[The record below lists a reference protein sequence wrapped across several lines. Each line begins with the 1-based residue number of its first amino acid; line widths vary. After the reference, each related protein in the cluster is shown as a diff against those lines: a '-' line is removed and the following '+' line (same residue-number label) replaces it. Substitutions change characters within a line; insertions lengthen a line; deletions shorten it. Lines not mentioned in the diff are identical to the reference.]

1 MALESNPAFPTFPTR
16 LLPSAVSAGL
26 VAPAAAVALL
36 GQSGAVAI
44 LILVFLAVTSAS
56 SAELIAV
63 SSILTYDVYRSYINP
78 AATGPQIIRT
88 QHYCTMGFGVF
99 MGVLAS
105 VLNVCGITLGYL
117 YLLMGIIIA
126 PAVIPIALTLC
137 WSKQNATAVI
147 VAPAIGFICGLTTWL
162 VVAKS
167 LYGEVTVASTGMN
180 MPMLSGN
187 LVSLLLPFFITVPW
201 SLLSPQNYDFES
213 TRKIAV
219 LEDEKDDC
227 KLEYSEEEE
236 EDPVALTRALVNAY
250 TYAWILTF
258 VLIFLW
264 PLPMLGQKYVFT
276 WQFFT
281 LWVSV
286 GFVWALIASVICIFY
301 PIVEAREGIMVI
313 LRGMVEDIKG
323 G

>member
-1 MALESNPAFPTFPTR
+1 
-16 LLPSAVSAGL
+16 
-26 VAPAAAVALL
+26 VALL

-78 AATGPQIIRT
+78 AATGPEIIRT
-88 QHYCTMGFGVF
+88 QHYCTIGFGIF

-126 PAVIPIALTLC
+126 SAVIPIALTLC
-137 WSKQNATAVI
+137 WSKQNATAVV
-147 VAPAIGFICGLTTWL
+147 VAPAVGFVCGLTTWL

-201 SLLSPQNYDFES
+201 SLMYPQNYDFET
-213 TRKIAV
+213 TRKISV

-227 KLEYSEEEE
+227 ELEYNLEEE
-236 EDPVALTRALVNAY
+236 EDPEALNKALKFAY
-250 TYAWILTF
+250 SCAWVLTF
-258 VLIFLW
+258 ILIFLW
-264 PLPMLGQKYVFT
+264 PLPMLGEKYVFT

-286 GFVWALIASVICIFY
+286 GFIWALIASAVCIFY
-301 PIVEAREGIMVI
+301 PIIEAKDGIMI
-313 LRGMVEDIKG
+313 ICKGIVEDAKG
-323 G
+323 DLSSQPICVIMYTYVYIHINVHTYIYTKNL

>member
-1 MALESNPAFPTFPTR
+1 MGE
-16 LLPSAVSAGL
+16 
-26 VAPAAAVALL
+26 
-36 GQSGAVAI
+36 SGAVAI

-78 AATGPQIIRT
+78 AATGPEIIRT

-126 PAVIPIALTLC
+126 SAVIPIAFTLC
-137 WSKQNATAVI
+137 WSKQNATAVV
-147 VAPAIGFICGLTTWL
+147 VAPIIGFICGLTTWL

-201 SLLSPQNYDFES
+201 SLMYPQNYDFET
-213 TRKIAV
+213 TRKISV

-227 KLEYSEEEE
+227 ELSYDLEEE
-236 EDPVALTRALVNAY
+236 EDPEALNKALKFAY
-250 TYAWILTF
+250 GCAWVLTF
-258 VLIFLW
+258 ILIFLW
-264 PLPMLGQKYVFT
+264 PLPMLGEKYVFT

-286 GFVWALIASVICIFY
+286 GFIWALIASAVCIFY
-301 PIVEAREGIMVI
+301 PIVEARAGILVI
-313 LRGMVEDIKG
+313 LKGMVEDVKG
-323 G
+323 DLFILRFISF